1 MVSSDNP
8 ISFEDKDG
16 NLIRFNAN
24 KNQHVILKIRLL
36 YDGLTQAEFFRS
48 YVQAYIDND
57 ELILEFIENL
67 KIKKGKRSKKKLKKT
82 KKLRKIAKQIEE
94 EFGLT
99 EEDLRNLFNIPT
111 QEYPEL

>member
-8 ISFEDKDG
+8 ISFEDREG

-24 KNQHVILKIRLL
+24 ANQHVILKIRLL

-48 YVQAYIDND
+48 YVEAYINND
-57 ELILEFIENL
+57 DLVLEFVENL
-67 KIKKGKRSKKKLKKT
+67 KKKKGKRSKKKMSKT
-82 KKLRKIAKQIEE
+82 RKLRKIARQIEK
-94 EFGLT
+94 EFGLSR
-99 EEDLRNLFNIPT
+99 EDFENLFNIPI